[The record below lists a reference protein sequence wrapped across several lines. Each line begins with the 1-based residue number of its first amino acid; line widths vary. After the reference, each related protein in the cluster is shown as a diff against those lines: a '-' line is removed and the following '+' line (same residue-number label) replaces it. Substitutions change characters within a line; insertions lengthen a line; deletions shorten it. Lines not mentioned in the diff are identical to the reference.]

1 MINFNQLRDF
11 YQVAKNLNFT
21 VAANKLYITQPAV
34 SAQIK
39 LFEDYCKLK
48 LFKKKGRKIY
58 LTDEGEALYSYA
70 RKIFEYEREI
80 ESAIEDMRELKRGI
94 LRLGT
99 TKTYARYF
107 MPFLISTFHDA
118 YPHIKINLDEGS
130 SLDMTNS
137 LLDFG
142 NELAIIAKVEENP
155 DICFIPFSQEE
166 MLVILP
172 PDNHLTLKKTTSIKD
187 LAREPIIM
195 KEKGSGTR
203 KLVSELFAKK
213 ALTPNILMETSNT
226 EFIKQLVQRG
236 DGISF
241 LVKAAVATELREK
254 KLATVS
260 MEGQKIFLKVSIAY
274 LKDQHLSPSAQAFLD
289 ILLKLAP
296 KEKALRGIG
305 SLMDKIMAQEKG
317 LNLPLE
323 KRLR

>member
-21 VAANKLYITQPAV
+21 IAANKLYITQPAI

-39 LFEDYCKLK
+39 LFEDYCNLK
-48 LFKKKGRKIY
+48 LFKKKGRNIY
-58 LTDEGEALYSYA
+58 LTDEGETLYSYA

-107 MPFLISTFHDA
+107 MPFLISSFHEA

-130 SLDMTNS
+130 SLDMIHS
-137 LLDFG
+137 LLDFR
-142 NELAIIAKVEENP
+142 NELAIIARAEENP

-166 MLVILP
+166 VLVILSP
-172 PDNHLTLKKTTSIKD
+172 SHKLAGKKTISIRD

-213 ALTPNILMETSNT
+213 SLTPNLLMETSNT

-254 KLATVS
+254 KLDTVS
-260 MEGQKIFLKVSIAY
+260 MEGNKIFLNVSIAY
-274 LKDQHLSPSAQAFLD
+274 PNDQHLSPPAQAFLN
-289 ILLKLAP
+289 ILLKIAP
-296 KEKALRGIG
+296 NKKASREIG
-305 SLMDKIMAQEKG
+305 SLMDKIMDHEKDQ
-317 LNLPLE
+317 
-323 KRLR
+323 K

>member
-1 MINFNQLRDF
+1 MINFNQLRVF
-11 YQVAKNLNFT
+11 HQAAKNMNFT

-34 SAQIK
+34 SAHLK
-39 LFEDYCKLK
+39 LFEDFCSLK
-48 LFKKKGRKIY
+48 LFKKRGRKIY
-58 LTDEGEALYSYA
+58 LTDEGKALYDYA
-70 RKIFEYEREI
+70 QKIFEYEKEI
-80 ESAIEDMRELKRGI
+80 ENLIDDLKELKRGM

-107 MPFLISTFHDA
+107 MPSLISTFHDA

-155 DICFIPFSQEE
+155 DISFIPFSQEE
-166 MLVILP
+166 MLVILSP
-172 PDNHLTLKKTTSIKD
+172 NHHLAGKKTINFSNIVE
-187 LAREPIIM
+187 EPIIM

-213 ALTPNILMETSNT
+213 GIAPNILMETGNT

-241 LVKAAVATELREK
+241 LVKAAVAVELNEE

-260 MEGQKIFLKVSIAY
+260 MEGQKIFLDVNIAY

-305 SLMDKIMAQEKG
+305 SLMDKTMAQEKG
-317 LNLPLE
+317 LNLPE
-323 KRLR
+323 K

>member
-99 TKTYARYF
+99 TKTYACYF
-107 MPFLISTFHDA
+107 MPSLISTFHDA

-166 MLVILP
+166 MLVILS
-172 PDNHLTLKKTTSIKD
+172 PDHHMALRKTISIND
-187 LAREPIIM
+187 IAEEPIIM

-213 ALTPNILMETSNT
+213 GLTPNILVETSNT
-226 EFIKQLVQRG
+226 EFIKQLVMRG
-236 DGISF
+236 DGISL
-241 LVKAAVATELREK
+241 LVKAAVSVEISEK

-260 MEGQKIFLKVSIAY
+260 MKGQKILLNVSIAY

-289 ILLKLAP
+289 ILLKLSP

-305 SLMDKIMAQEKG
+305 SLMDKIMAQEK
-317 LNLPLE
+317 E
-323 KRLR
+323 QK

>member
-107 MPFLISTFHDA
+107 MPSLISTFHDA

-166 MLVILP
+166 MLVILS
-172 PDNHLTLKKTTSIKD
+172 PDHHMALRKTISIND
-187 LAREPIIM
+187 IAEEPIIM

-203 KLVSELFAKK
+203 KLVSELFTKK
-213 ALTPNILMETSNT
+213 GLTPNILVETSNT
-226 EFIKQLVQRG
+226 EFIKQLIQRG

-260 MEGQKIFLKVSIAY
+260 MKGQKIFLNVNIAY

-289 ILLKLAP
+289 ILLRLAP

-317 LNLPLE
+317 QI
-323 KRLR
+323 

>member
-21 VAANKLYITQPAV
+21 IAANNLYITQPAV
-34 SAQIK
+34 SAQVK
-39 LFEDYCKLK
+39 LFEDYCNLK

-58 LTDEGEALYSYA
+58 LTDEGEVLYDYA
-70 RKIFEYEREI
+70 QKIFEYEREI
-80 ESAIEDMRELKRGI
+80 DSAIEDMRKLKRGI

-107 MPFLISTFHDA
+107 MAFLISSFHEA
-118 YPHIKINLDEGS
+118 YPPIKIYLDEGS
-130 SLDMTNS
+130 SLDMANS
-137 LLDFG
+137 LLDFR
-142 NELAIIAKVEENP
+142 NELAIIAKIEENP

-166 MLVILP
+166 MLVILSP
-172 PDNHLTLKKTTSIKD
+172 NHKLAGKKLISIRD

-213 ALTPNILMETSNT
+213 DLTPNILMETGNT

-241 LVKAAVATELREK
+241 LVKAAVTTELKEK
-254 KLATVS
+254 RLATVPLD
-260 MEGQKIFLKVSIAY
+260 GQKIFLDVSIAY
-274 LKDQHLSPSAQAFLD
+274 LKDQHLSPPAQAFLD
-289 ILLKLAP
+289 ILRKLGA
-296 KEKALRGIG
+296 KAKPLHGIG
-305 SLMDKIMAQEKG
+305 TFMAEMTAHPK
-317 LNLPLE
+317 
-323 KRLR
+323 

>member
-39 LFEDYCKLK
+39 LFEDYCNLK

-118 YPHIKINLDEGS
+118 YPNIKINLDEGS

-137 LLDFG
+137 LLDFV
-142 NELAIIAKVEENP
+142 NEIAIIVKVEENP

-166 MLVILP
+166 MLVTLS
-172 PDNHLTLKKTTSIKD
+172 PDHHLADKKVISLSD
-187 LAREPIIM
+187 LIEEPIIM

-213 ALTPNILMETSNT
+213 GLTPNILMETSNT

-241 LVKAAVATELREK
+241 LVKAAVAIELREK

-260 MEGQKIFLKVSIAY
+260 MEDQKIFLKVSIAY

-289 ILLKLAP
+289 ILLKIAP
-296 KEKALRGIG
+296 KGKAARGIG
-305 SLMDKIMAQEKG
+305 SLMD
-317 LNLPLE
+317 
-323 KRLR
+323 

>member
-130 SLDMTNS
+130 SLDMTKS
-137 LLDFG
+137 LIDFG

-155 DICFIPFSQEE
+155 NICFIPFSQEE

-172 PDNHLTLKKTTSIKD
+172 PDNHLTLKKTISIGD

-213 ALTPNILMETSNT
+213 GLTPNILMETSNT

-241 LVKAAVATELREK
+241 LVKAAVATELEEK

-260 MEGQKIFLKVSIAY
+260 MKGQKIFLDVSIAH

-289 ILLKLAP
+289 ILLQLAP

-305 SLMDKIMAQEKG
+305 SLMDKMMAQEK
-317 LNLPLE
+317 E
-323 KRLR
+323 QK